1 MGFRAEIDLEAEPD
15 DSALVFAFHEGRLLV
30 RRHEERA
37 EPVSYGGVAALL
49 GDPIARI
56 YLGRLD
62 ERHCFAIPLAT
73 QPKTQ
78 PGYAFLGLREL
89 FGQLEEPIH
98 GVAGRAFQIAEWYVS
113 HAFCGRCG
121 SQTELA
127 AEERARGC
135 PNCGATYFPRINP
148 AVIMLVERDG
158 RMLLARNKLFRG
170 PFYSC
175 LAGFVEPGESLEEAV
190 AREVLEEVGIEVEG
204 ITYSASQPW
213 PFPSQLMIGFYAVHR
228 SGEIRVQD
236 SEILDAGWFSP
247 RELPQVPGRFSLARQ
262 LIDGFG
268 GERFGSSAGGAQG
281 LDVGADR
288 VERGV

>member
-1 MGFRAEIDLEAEPD
+1 MAFLAEIDLEAQPD
-15 DSALVFAFHEGRLLV
+15 DAALVFAFHRGRLLV
-30 RRHEERA
+30 RRHEDRTEH
-37 EPVSYGGVAALL
+37 VTYGEVAGLL
-49 GDPIARI
+49 GGAIARI

-62 ERHCFAIPLAT
+62 GRPCFAMPLAAE
-73 QPKTQ
+73 PEASS
-78 PGYAFLGLREL
+78 GFAMLGLREL

-98 GVAGRAFQIAEWYVS
+98 GVAGRAFQIVEWYLN

-127 AEERARGC
+127 VGERARGC

-148 AVIMLVERDG
+148 AVIMLVEREG

-170 PFYSC
+170 PWYSC

-190 AREVLEEVGIEVEG
+190 AREVLEEVGIEVEA
-204 ITYSASQPW
+204 ISYAASQPW
-213 PFPSQLMIGFYAVHR
+213 PFPSQLMIGFYARYR

-236 SEILDAGWFSP
+236 SEILDAAWFSP
-247 RELPQVPGRFSLARQ
+247 DRLPEMPGRFSLARQ

-268 GERFGSSAGGAQG
+268 DRSSQAREARR
-281 LDVGADR
+281 ASK
-288 VERGV
+288 

>member
-1 MGFRAEIDLEAEPD
+1 MAFLAEIDLEAQPD
-15 DSALVFAFHEGRLLV
+15 TAALVFAFHRGRLLV
-30 RRHEERA
+30 RRHEDRA
-37 EPVSYGGVAALL
+37 ERVTYGEVAGLL
-49 GDPIARI
+49 EGAIARI

-62 ERHCFAIPLAT
+62 GRPCFAMPLAAEPEAT
-73 QPKTQ
+73 S
-78 PGYAFLGLREL
+78 GFAMLGLREL

-98 GVAGRAFQIAEWYVS
+98 GVAGRAFQIVEWYLN

-127 AEERARGC
+127 VGERARGC

-148 AVIMLVERDG
+148 AVIMLVEREG

-170 PFYSC
+170 PWYSC

-190 AREVLEEVGIEVEG
+190 AREVLEEVGVEVEA
-204 ITYSASQPW
+204 ISYAASQPW
-213 PFPSQLMIGFYAVHR
+213 PFPSQLMIGFYARYR

-236 SEILDAGWFSP
+236 SEILDAAWFSP
-247 RELPQVPGRFSLARQ
+247 DQLPEMPGRFSLARQ

-268 GERFGSSAGGAQG
+268 DRSSQAREARR
-281 LDVGADR
+281 ASK
-288 VERGV
+288 

>member
-1 MGFRAEIDLEAEPD
+1 MGFLAEIDLEAQPA

-30 RRHEERA
+30 RRHEDRA
-37 EPVSYGGVAALL
+37 EPVSYGGVAAAL
-49 GDPIARI
+49 DDAIARI

-62 ERHCFAIPLAT
+62 GRPCFAIPLAT
-73 QPKTQ
+73 EPEIP
-78 PGYAFLGLREL
+78 PGHAFLGLREL
-89 FGQLEEPIH
+89 FGQLPEPIH
-98 GVAGRAFQIAEWYVS
+98 GVAGRAFQIVEWYRN

-127 AEERARGC
+127 AGERARGC

-148 AVIMLVERDG
+148 AVIMLVEREG

-170 PFYSC
+170 PWYSC

-213 PFPSQLMIGFYAVHR
+213 PFPSQLMIGFYARHR
-228 SGEIRVQD
+228 SGEIKVQD
-236 SEILDAGWFSP
+236 SEILDAGWFSTGD
-247 RELPQVPGRFSLARQ
+247 LPQMPGRFSLARQ
-262 LIDGFG
+262 LIDGFL
-268 GERFGSSAGGAQG
+268 ENPSQARARNDS
-281 LDVGADR
+281 R
-288 VERGV
+288 

>member
-1 MGFRAEIDLEAEPD
+1 MGFQAEIDLEAEPD

-30 RRHEERA
+30 RRQEDRA
-37 EPVSYGGVAALL
+37 DPVTYGEAAELL
-49 GDPIARI
+49 EGAIARI

-62 ERHCFAIPLAT
+62 GRPCFAIPLPAE
-73 QPKTQ
+73 PAAS
-78 PGYAFLGLREL
+78 PGFAFLGLREL

-98 GVAGRAFQIAEWYVS
+98 GVAGRAFQIVEWYLS

-127 AEERARGC
+127 AGERARGC

-170 PFYSC
+170 PWYSC

-190 AREVLEEVGIEVEG
+190 AREVLEEVGIEIED
-204 ITYSASQPW
+204 ITYAASQPW
-213 PFPSQLMIGFYAVHR
+213 PFPSQLMIGFYARHR
-228 SGEIRVQD
+228 SGEIAVQD

-247 RELPQVPGRFSLARQ
+247 AELPQVPGRFSLARQ
-262 LIDGFG
+262 LIDGFVSG
-268 GERFGSSAGGAQG
+268 PSLAGAQG
-281 LDVGADR
+281 LGVGGDR
-288 VERGV
+288 PKGGV

>member
-1 MGFRAEIDLEAEPD
+1 MGFLAEIDLEAEPD

-37 EPVSYGGVAALL
+37 EPVTYGAVASLL
-49 GDPIARI
+49 ADVIARI

-62 ERHCFAIPLAT
+62 GRACFAILLPAE
-73 QPKTQ
+73 PEMP
-78 PGYAFLGLREL
+78 PGYAFMGLREL

-98 GVAGRAFQIAEWYVS
+98 GVAGRAFQIAEWYLN

-127 AEERARGC
+127 AGERARAC

-148 AVIMLVERDG
+148 AVIMLVEREG

-190 AREVLEEVGIEVEG
+190 AREVLEEVGIEIEG
-204 ITYSASQPW
+204 VTYAASQPW
-213 PFPSQLMIGFYAVHR
+213 PFPSQLMIGFYARHR
-228 SGEIRVQD
+228 AGEIKVQD
-236 SEILDAGWFSP
+236 SEILDAGWFGP
-247 RELPQVPGRFSLARQ
+247 AELPQLPGRFSLARQ
-262 LIDGFG
+262 LIDGYL
-268 GERFGSSAGGAQG
+268 EGSVPARAARRAST
-281 LDVGADR
+281 
-288 VERGV
+288 